1 MANII
6 STNDPLYGQVNK
18 PLTTALTS
26 SVLYEPPTNTFINNP
41 GGNLGELQFN
51 ASGSF
56 KGDTALVFNPGT
68 KNLILRGVMYAEE
81 FRGVIDTN
89 LSSFRISGGDYGQ
102 VLSSIG
108 SNALGWTTIPAQENA
123 DWNAVGTVGEI
134 LNKPDL
140 TQYATIANVNTLVGN
155 AVTQA
160 VANIPAPNLSAYA
173 TTTYVNDAIAN
184 VVPNVVGLATETYV
198 NNAIANVVIPNISMN
213 GYATETFVTNA
224 IANIDV
230 PNIAGVATETYV
242 QTYVGDSLVSFQS
255 DMVAYINARIAG
267 VIDALNMNVDGGT
280 ASTSINTTTMILNG
294 GGAQ

>member
-41 GGNLGELQFN
+41 GGNVGELQFN
-51 ASGSF
+51 SGGSF

-68 KNLILRGVMYAEE
+68 KNLLLRGIMYAEE

-89 LSSFRISGGDYGQ
+89 LNSLRISGGDTGQ
-102 VLSSIG
+102 VLTSIG
-108 SNALGWTTIPAQENA
+108 SNALGWTTIPPQVNA
-123 DWNAVGTVGEI
+123 DWDSLSGVTQI
-134 LNKPDL
+134 LNKPDMTL
-140 TQYATIANVNTLVGN
+140 YATISNVTTLVGN
-155 AVTQA
+155 AVSSA
-160 VANIPAPNLSAYA
+160 VANISPPDLSAYA
-173 TTTYVNDAIAN
+173 TQSYVSNAIAN
-184 VVPNVVGLATETYV
+184 VSANVTGLATETYV
-198 NNAIANVVIPNISMN
+198 NNAIANIVIPNISMN

-224 IANIDV
+224 IANIDI
-230 PNIAGVATETYV
+230 PNIAGIATETYV
-242 QTYVGDSLVSFQS
+242 QTYVGDSLVNFQA
-255 DMVAYINARIAG
+255 DMIAYINTRIAG